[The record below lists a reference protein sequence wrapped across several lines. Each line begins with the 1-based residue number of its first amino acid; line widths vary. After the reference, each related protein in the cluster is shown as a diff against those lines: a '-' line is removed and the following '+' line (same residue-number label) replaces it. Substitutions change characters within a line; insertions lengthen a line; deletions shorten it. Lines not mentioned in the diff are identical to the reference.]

1 MIRQYKKRNTNPL
14 LLDILIEWCK
24 LMGRTILGLVIL
36 LIVTLLAMRAYSETV
51 SLHIHSGTCNH

>member
-24 LMGRTILGLVIL
+24 LVGNVLLVSIVL
-36 LIVTLLAMRAYSETV
+36 LAIALLAMRAYSETV
-51 SLHIHSGTCNH
+51 SLHKHTSTCNH

>member
-24 LMGRTILGLVIL
+24 LMGRILLAIVIL
-36 LIVTLLAMRAYSETV
+36 LVITLLAMRAYSETV
-51 SLHIHSGTCNH
+51 SLHKHTSTCNH